1 MSTTFTDDQHGPSQ
15 AQREAPVAEVRNVTF
30 GYERREPVLINISL
44 SVPQGGS
51 VTLVGPNGGGKT
63 TLLKIMLGL
72 LTPYQGSVF
81 LLGGPPEA
89 TRCRAG
95 YVPQR
100 LQCDA
105 LFPITVFE
113 VVEMGLLNASGDTGR
128 TARRERVCRAIETAG
143 IADLARRSF
152 GEISGGQQQRTLIAR
167 ALVSDPE
174 ILFLDEPTAAVDP
187 ASRTALLDL
196 LETSRKGR
204 AIVLVTHDVEVVE
217 RFLEEVYCIHRTI
230 HHHKVTY
237 MDSGLLRH
245 MTGGGLMEHD

>member
-1 MSTTFTDDQHGPSQ
+1 MSNTLTDKHDRSQ
-15 AQREAPVAEVRNVTF
+15 ARREAPAAEVRNVTF
-30 GYERREPVLINISL
+30 GYERQEPILINISL
-44 SVPQGGS
+44 SVPRNGS

-72 LTPYQGSVF
+72 LTPRQGSVS
-81 LLGGPPEA
+81 LLGGPPEE
-89 TRCRAG
+89 TRSRAG

-113 VVEMGLLNASGDTGR
+113 VVEMGLLNASGAIDR
-128 TARRERVCRAIETAG
+128 SARRERVCRALETAS

-174 ILFLDEPTAAVDP
+174 ILFLDEPTGAVDP

-217 RFLEEVYCIHRTI
+217 RFLEGVYCVHRTI
-230 HHHKVTY
+230 HHHEVTH

-245 MTGGGLMEHD
+245 MTGGGTAEHD